1 MVNMYSMGMMG
12 GLGGS
17 GNVYQNLKS
26 KYGVGYED
34 EALTPKPFTYS
45 MSVKPKRPEVDL
57 PQNFWQRIFKAY
69 YI

>member
-12 GLGGS
+12 GVGSS
-17 GNVYQNLKS
+17 GNVYQSLKS

-34 EALTPKPFTYS
+34 EGLTPCPHTYS
-45 MSVKPKRPEVDL
+45 MPVKPKRPEVDL

>member
-1 MVNMYSMGMMG
+1 MVNMYSMGMMS
-12 GLGGS
+12 GLGSS
-17 GNVYQNLKS
+17 GNVYQNLKN

-34 EALTPKPFTYS
+34 QGQTPYPFPYS
-45 MSVKPKRPEVDL
+45 MPVKPKRPEVDL